1 MADLLSRSSHRRWLA
16 LFAASRLTAT
26 AIAATLLLFDGLSDK
41 DAGLLIVAVTFGV
54 GSVGVLLRWPAVRR
68 SLTTWVVEVS
78 FVLALIAISG
88 DWRSPFYLLWLTTLA
103 LAASHLSW
111 LGAGVLSVGSTIAFA
126 AVALLGGPVP
136 GRLAVQSSETLA
148 IHFALPGFLCMGI
161 AYSADVLRRLQAE
174 RESRERL
181 AVETERRR
189 IAWELH
195 DSAKQRV
202 HAAHLLVSALRGRT
216 QVEAQPLVAQAL
228 AELQSAS
235 SDMDTSLAELHSP
248 LEGRPLVTALRDR
261 AEELA
266 LGSSTRV
273 EVSGDDAALP
283 ELAAAHAFRIGAEA
297 MSNAVRHGHPTQ
309 VETRVEIDDRTL
321 RLTVCDDGV
330 GIAASSNRTG
340 FGLLAMRSRATSLGG
355 ELQVGPGPDGR
366 GTRVELLVPLQ
377 SQPERKP

>member
-1 MADLLSRSSHRRWLA
+1 MADLLSRSSHRRWLV

-26 AIAATLLLFDGLSDK
+26 AIAVVLLLFNGLSHK
-41 DAGLLIVAVTFGV
+41 EGGLLIACVTFGV

-68 SLTTWVVEVS
+68 SVATWVVEIS

-103 LAASHLSW
+103 LAASHVSW
-111 LGAGVLSVGSTIAFA
+111 VGAGMLSVGATLAFA

-136 GRLAVQSSETLA
+136 GRLAAQSSETLA
-148 IHFALPGFLCMGI
+148 IHFALPGLLCMGI
-161 AYSADVLRRLQAE
+161 AYSADVLRRLQVE

-216 QVEAQPLVAQAL
+216 QEEAQPLVAQAL

-248 LEGRPLVTALRDR
+248 LEGRPLVAALRAR
-261 AEELA
+261 ARELA
-266 LGSSTRV
+266 MGSSARI
-273 EVSGDDAALP
+273 EVSGDDVALP
-283 ELAAAHAFRIGAEA
+283 PLAAAHAYRIAAEA
-297 MSNAVRHGHPTQ
+297 MTNAVRHAQPGR
-309 VETRVEIDDRTL
+309 VDARVEVDDRTL
-321 RLTVCDDGV
+321 RLTVSDDGV
-330 GIAASSNRTG
+330 GIATPSHRTG
-340 FGLLAMRSRATSLGG
+340 FGLMAMRSRATSLGG
-355 ELQVGPGPDGR
+355 ELHVGPGPNER
-366 GTRVELLVPLQ
+366 GTRVELLVPLE
-377 SQPERKP
+377 SPPERKP